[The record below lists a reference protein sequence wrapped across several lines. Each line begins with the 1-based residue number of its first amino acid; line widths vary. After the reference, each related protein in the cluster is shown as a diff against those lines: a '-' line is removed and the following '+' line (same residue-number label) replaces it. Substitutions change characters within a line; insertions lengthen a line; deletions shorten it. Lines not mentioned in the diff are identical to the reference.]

1 MQAAAQSKSEPS
13 LSSFAAVNVPRYTS
27 YPTAP
32 NFSPAIDARR
42 YAGWLSALP
51 AEATLSLYLHVP
63 FCAELCLYCGC
74 NTKAVRRREPV
85 DRYIESLVR
94 EIELTASHLVPRKV
108 THLHWGGGTPSMLG
122 EDGFQ
127 IVMDRLARAF
137 DLSAIREHAI
147 EIDPRHANPSLASF
161 LGRIGVNRASF
172 GVQDFSAEVQ
182 REIGRI
188 QPFDVVKRCIDMFV
202 EAGILGINIDLMYG
216 LPRQSA
222 AVVAR
227 NADLAASLQPGRIAL
242 FGYAHVPWMKKSQR
256 LIDARLLP
264 GHQERL
270 AQARVAARV
279 LTGHGYR
286 AIGFDHFADPRDEL
300 AIAARTGRLRRNF
313 QGYTADQA
321 DALIGFGASA
331 IGRMPSGYV
340 QNAPDIAGYARA
352 LSGGRLPVV
361 RGVELTADDRLRGR
375 IIERLL
381 CDFAV
386 DLDALAPGADFQ
398 QEMSRLTPLAEA
410 GFIAI
415 DGGRISILEPG
426 RNFAR
431 LAAAAF
437 DAYLSDNR
445 SRHSLAV

>member
-1 MQAAAQSKSEPS
+1 MDAPTQSRIETS

-32 NFSPAIDARR
+32 NFSTAIDGQR

-51 AEATLSLYLHVP
+51 SEATLSLYIHVP

-85 DRYIESLVR
+85 DRYIESLVS
-94 EIELTASHLVPRKV
+94 EIDLTAAHLASRKV

-127 IVMDRLARAF
+127 IVMERLSRTF
-137 DLSAIREHAI
+137 DLSAVREHAI
-147 EIDPRHANPSLASF
+147 EIDPRHANPSLAS
-161 LGRIGVNRASF
+161 LLARIGVNRASF
-172 GVQDFSAEVQ
+172 GVQDFSADVQ

-216 LPRQSA
+216 LPRQSTA
-222 AVVAR
+222 GIAR

-256 LIDARLLP
+256 LIDAGLLP

-300 AIAARTGRLRRNF
+300 AIAAQTGRLRRNF

-331 IGRMPSGYV
+331 IGRTPSGYV

-352 LSGGRLPVV
+352 LSAGRLPVV
-361 RGVELTADDRLRGR
+361 KGIELTADDRLRAR

-386 DLDALAPGADFQ
+386 DLDALAPGANFD
-398 QEMSRLTPLAEA
+398 EELSRLMPLAEA
-410 GFIAI
+410 GLIAI
-415 DGGRISILEPG
+415 DGGRIAILEPG

-437 DAYLSDNR
+437 DAYLQANR
-445 SRHSLAV
+445 TRHSAAV

>member
-1 MQAAAQSKSEPS
+1 MQPSTQSHFQLS

-32 NFSPAIDARR
+32 NFSSAIDAQR
-42 YAGWLSALP
+42 YKGWLAALP
-51 AEATLSLYLHVP
+51 AETTLSLYIHVP

-85 DRYIESLVR
+85 DRYVESLVR
-94 EIELTASHLVPRKV
+94 EIELTAMHLGSRRVS
-108 THLHWGGGTPSMLG
+108 HLHWGGGTPSTLG

-127 IVMDRLARAF
+127 RVMDRLARTF
-137 DLSAIREHAI
+137 DLSAIHEHAI
-147 EIDPRHANPSLASF
+147 EIDPRHANPSLAS
-161 LGRIGVNRASF
+161 LLARIGVNRASF
-172 GVQDFSAEVQ
+172 GGQDFAPDVQ

-188 QPFDVVKRCIDMFV
+188 QPFDLVKRCVDMFV

-216 LPRQSA
+216 LPRQNA
-222 AVVAR
+222 AGIAR

-256 LIDARLLP
+256 LIDASLLP

-270 AQARVAARV
+270 AQASVAASV

-300 AIAARTGRLRRNF
+300 AVAAQTGRLRRNF
-313 QGYTADQA
+313 QGYTTDQA

-331 IGRMPSGYV
+331 IGRTPSGYV

-352 LSGGRLPVV
+352 IAAGRLPVV
-361 RGVELTADDRLRGR
+361 KGVALTADDRLRAG

-386 DLDALAPGADFQ
+386 DLDALAPGADFDD
-398 QEMSRLTPLAEA
+398 ELARLTPLAEA
-410 GFIAI
+410 GFLAI
-415 DGGRISILEPG
+415 DGRKIAILDPG
-426 RNFAR
+426 RTFAR

-437 DAYLSDNR
+437 DAYLPANQT
-445 SRHSLAV
+445 RHSVAV